1 MTIIC
6 GLWITLPKQSKIAC
20 LIPTQLSAARHSS
33 MDSFWDLCQERFRAN
48 LTQQQFSTWIK
59 PLVFDDA
66 GGDVRILAPNHFV
79 MDWVRE
85 KFADNIDIWAQEF
98 YTQPVAITYA
108 LGKKIT
114 AARPPQAKVVASQPS
129 SPAASAA
136 MPVQTGLRINPGF
149 NFDNFV
155 SGRANQ
161 LARAAALQIAD
172 NPGVAYNPLFV
183 YGGVGLGKTHLLQA
197 IGNTV
202 RQANPNA
209 RISYIHANDYVD
221 DVVKAYLNKQFDDL
235 KRRYMSL
242 DLLLIDDIQFLAKKD
257 RTQEEFFYV
266 FNSLIE
272 NKKQIVITCD
282 TFPKEITGLDDRL
295 KSRFAWGLTVAVEP
309 PELEMRVAILLAKAQ
324 AENTRLDENVAFF
337 IAKQV
342 RSNVRELEGALKRV
356 IAFSRFHEKPITLE
370 LVKEALRDLI
380 ASTSRIVSIENI
392 QKTVADFYKIKVADM
407 FSKKRTRN
415 LARPRQIAMALA
427 KELTNQSLPE
437 IGESFGGRDHTTVI
451 HACRKVAELR
461 ETEVDIGRDYLVLLQ
476 SLTG

>member
-1 MTIIC
+1 
-6 GLWITLPKQSKIAC
+6 
-20 LIPTQLSAARHSS
+20 
-33 MDSFWDLCQERFRAN
+33 MDSFWDLCQERFRAS
-48 LTQQQFSTWIK
+48 LTQQQFSTWIR

-85 KFADNIDIWAQEF
+85 KFADNIDGWAQEF
-98 YTQPVAITYA
+98 YARPIAITYA
-108 LGKKIT
+108 LGKKS
-114 AARPPQAKVVASQPS
+114 AAPRPPTSTRVAAAPSNGPASVVAPTQ
-129 SPAASAA
+129 
-136 MPVQTGLRINPGF
+136 VGLRINPAF

-161 LARAAALQIAD
+161 LARAAALQIAN

-202 RQANPNA
+202 RQANPDA

-242 DLLLIDDIQFLAKKD
+242 DLLLVDDIQFLAKKD

-324 AENTRLDENVAFF
+324 SENTKLEENVAFF

-392 QKTVADFYKIKVADM
+392 QKTVADFYKLKVSDM

-415 LARPRQIAMALA
+415 LARPRQIAMALS

>member
-1 MTIIC
+1 M
-6 GLWITLPKQSKIAC
+6 L
-20 LIPTQLSAARHSS
+20 LSAPLPSP

-59 PLVFDDA
+59 PLVFEDA
-66 GGDVRILAPNHFV
+66 GGEVRILAPNHFV

-85 KFADNIDIWAQEF
+85 KFAEHIDGWAQEF
-98 YTQPVAITYA
+98 YAQPVSITYA
-108 LGKKIT
+108 LGKKPST
-114 AARPPQAKVVASQPS
+114 PRTHVASPTVA
-129 SPAASAA
+129 SPAPLPTSVAA
-136 MPVQTGLRINPGF
+136 PAQMGMRINPGF
-149 NFDNFV
+149 SFDNFV

-161 LARAAALQIAD
+161 LARAAALQIAN

-282 TFPKEITGLDDRL
+282 TFPKEISGLDDRL

-324 AENTRLDENVAFF
+324 TENLKLDENVAFF

-380 ASTSRIVSIENI
+380 ASTSRMVSIENI

-415 LARPRQIAMALA
+415 LARPRQIAMALS

-461 ETEVDIGRDYLVLLQ
+461 ETEADIGRDYLVLLQ

>member
-1 MTIIC
+1 MLTTPAPH
-6 GLWITLPKQSKIAC
+6 IT
-20 LIPTQLSAARHSS
+20 
-33 MDSFWDLCQERFRAN
+33 MNSFWDLCQARFRAS

-59 PLVFDDA
+59 PLVFDESDTH
-66 GGDVRILAPNHFV
+66 VHIFAPNHFV

-85 KFADNIDIWAQEF
+85 KFADHIDGWAREHF
-98 YTQPVAITYA
+98 SQPVSISYA
-108 LGKKIT
+108 LGKKPALPKT
-114 AARPPQAKVVASQPS
+114 AAAPETDTQVTVVPQKEKERRV
-129 SPAASAA
+129 AASG
-136 MPVQTGLRINPGF
+136 MRINASF

-161 LARAAALQIAD
+161 LARAASLQIAE
-172 NPGVAYNPLFV
+172 NPGQAYNPLFI

-202 RQANPNA
+202 REANPAA
-209 RISYIHANDYVD
+209 RISYIHATDYVD
-221 DVVKAYLNKQFDDL
+221 DVVKAYLNKQFDDF

-242 DLLLIDDIQFLAKKD
+242 DLLLVDDIQFLAKKD
-257 RTQEEFFYV
+257 RSQEEFFYA

-282 TFPKEITGLDDRL
+282 TFPKEINGLDDRL

-309 PELEMRVAILLAKAQ
+309 PELEMRVAILLSKATT
-324 AENTRLDENVAFF
+324 ENANLDENVAFF

-342 RSNVRELEGALKRV
+342 RSNVRELEGSLKRV

-370 LVKEALRDLI
+370 LAKEALRDLI
-380 ASTSRIVSIENI
+380 ASTSRMVSVENI

-407 FSKKRTRN
+407 YSKTRTRN

-437 IGESFGGRDHTTVI
+437 IGESFGGRDHTTVL
-451 HACRKVAELR
+451 HACRKVVELR
-461 ETEVDIGRDYLVLLQ
+461 ETHVEIGRDYLVLLQ
-476 SLTG
+476 TLTG

>member
-1 MTIIC
+1 
-6 GLWITLPKQSKIAC
+6 
-20 LIPTQLSAARHSS
+20 

-59 PLVFDDA
+59 PLVFDDT

-85 KFADNIDIWAQEF
+85 KFADHIDIWAQEF
-98 YTQPVAITYA
+98 YAKPVSITYA
-108 LGKKIT
+108 LGKKNT
-114 AARPPQAKVVASQPS
+114 ATRPPQTPVFKDQRADAAERVVV
-129 SPAASAA
+129 PAQA
-136 MPVQTGLRINPGF
+136 GLRINPGF

-161 LARAAALQIAD
+161 LARAAALQIAE
-172 NPGVAYNPLFV
+172 NPGIAYNPLFV

-202 RQANPNA
+202 RQANPEA

-392 QKTVADFYKIKVADM
+392 QKTVADFYKIKVADK

>member
-1 MTIIC
+1 
-6 GLWITLPKQSKIAC
+6 
-20 LIPTQLSAARHSS
+20 
-33 MDSFWDLCQERFRAN
+33 MDSFWDLCQERFRSS

-66 GGDVRILAPNHFV
+66 SGEVRILAPNHFV

-85 KFADNIDIWAQEF
+85 KFAEHIDGWAQEF
-98 YTQPVAITYA
+98 YARPVSVIYA
-108 LGKKIT
+108 LGKKT
-114 AARPPQAKVVASQPS
+114 VAPQRPAAAPAVVAGAGPVAAVA
-129 SPAASAA
+129 PAQVG
-136 MPVQTGLRINPGF
+136 MRINPAF

-172 NPGVAYNPLFV
+172 NPGAAYNPLFV

-202 RQANPNA
+202 LQSNPGA

-242 DLLLIDDIQFLAKKD
+242 DLLLVDDIQFLAKKD

-282 TFPKEITGLDDRL
+282 TFPKEIAGLDDRL

-324 AENTRLDENVAFF
+324 AENVKLDETVAFF

-356 IAFSRFHEKPITLE
+356 IAFSRFHEKNITLE

-392 QKTVADFYKIKVADM
+392 QKTVADYYKIKVADM

-415 LARPRQIAMALA
+415 LARPRQVAMALA

-461 ETEVDIGRDYLVLLQ
+461 ETEADIGRDYLVLLQ

>member
-1 MTIIC
+1 M
-6 GLWITLPKQSKIAC
+6 
-20 LIPTQLSAARHSS
+20 QLSAPHPPT

-59 PLVFDDA
+59 PLVFDDT
-66 GGDVRILAPNHFV
+66 GGEVRILAPNHFV
-79 MDWVRE
+79 MDWVRD
-85 KFADNIDIWAQEF
+85 KFAEHIDIWAQEF
-98 YTQPVAITYA
+98 YASPVTITYA
-108 LGKKIT
+108 LGKKT
-114 AARPPQAKVVASQPS
+114 VAPRHPS
-129 SPAASAA
+129 APAAAHPTVAPVSAA
-136 MPVQTGLRINPGF
+136 APAQMGMRINPGF
-149 NFDNFV
+149 TFDNFV

-161 LARAAALQIAD
+161 LARAAALQISN

-202 RQANPNA
+202 RLANPAA

-282 TFPKEITGLDDRL
+282 TFPKEISGLDDRL

-324 AENTRLDENVAFF
+324 AENTKLDENVAFF

-415 LARPRQIAMALA
+415 LARPRQIAMALS

>member
-1 MTIIC
+1 M
-6 GLWITLPKQSKIAC
+6 L
-20 LIPTQLSAARHSS
+20 LSAPLPST

-59 PLVFDDA
+59 PLVFEDA
-66 GGDVRILAPNHFV
+66 DGEVRILAPNHFV

-85 KFADNIDIWAQEF
+85 KFAEHIDGWAQEF
-98 YTQPVAITYA
+98 YAHPVSITYA
-108 LGKKIT
+108 LGKKPSAPRT
-114 AARPPQAKVVASQPS
+114 HTTPSTVAAPVPLPASVAV
-129 SPAASAA
+129 PAQ
-136 MPVQTGLRINPGF
+136 MGMRINPGF
-149 NFDNFV
+149 TFDNFV

-202 RQANPNA
+202 RQANPDA

-242 DLLLIDDIQFLAKKD
+242 DLLLIDDIQFLAKKN

-282 TFPKEITGLDDRL
+282 TFPKEISGLDDRL

-324 AENTRLDENVAFF
+324 AENVKLDENVAFF

-427 KELTNQSLPE
+427 KVLTNQSLPE

-461 ETEVDIGRDYLVLLQ
+461 ETEADIGRDYLVLLQ

>member
-1 MTIIC
+1 
-6 GLWITLPKQSKIAC
+6 
-20 LIPTQLSAARHSS
+20 

-85 KFADNIDIWAQEF
+85 KFAEHIEGWAQEF
-98 YTQPVAITYA
+98 YAHPVTIIYA
-108 LGKKIT
+108 LGKKNST
-114 AARPPQAKVVASQPS
+114 PRAPMVP
-129 SPAASAA
+129 ASAQYA
-136 MPVQTGLRINPGF
+136 APAPIATIAPAQVGLRINPGF

-161 LARAAALQIAD
+161 LARAAALQIAN

-202 RQANPNA
+202 RQANPDA

-324 AENTRLDENVAFF
+324 AENLKLDENVAFF

-461 ETEVDIGRDYLVLLQ
+461 ETQADIGRDYLVLLQ

>member
-1 MTIIC
+1 M
-6 GLWITLPKQSKIAC
+6 
-20 LIPTQLSAARHSS
+20 QLTAPHPST
-33 MDSFWDLCQERFRAN
+33 MDSFWDLCQERFRAT

-59 PLVFDDA
+59 PLVFDDT

-85 KFADNIDIWAQEF
+85 KFAEHINGWAQEF
-98 YTQPVAITYA
+98 YAHPVDITYA
-108 LGKKIT
+108 LGKKT
-114 AARPPQAKVVASQPS
+114 GAPRPRPASGAPMNAAPA
-129 SPAASAA
+129 PAAIAPA
-136 MPVQTGLRINPGF
+136 QVGLRINPGF

-172 NPGVAYNPLFV
+172 NPGVAYNPLFI

-202 RQANPNA
+202 RNANPDA

-272 NKKQIVITCD
+272 NNENKIVITCD
-282 TFPKEITGLDDRL
+282 TFPKEISGLDDRL
-295 KSRFAWGLTVAVEP
+295 KSRFSWGLTVAVEP

-324 AENTRLDENVAFF
+324 AESIKLDENVAFF

-461 ETEVDIGRDYLVLLQ
+461 ETEADIGRDYLVLLQ

>member
-1 MTIIC
+1 M
-6 GLWITLPKQSKIAC
+6 PFIARQ
-20 LIPTQLSAARHSS
+20 PAP
-33 MDSFWDLCQERFRAN
+33 MDSFWDLCQERFRAS
-48 LTQQQFSTWIK
+48 LTQQQFSTWIR

-85 KFADNIDIWAQEF
+85 KFADNIDGWAQEF
-98 YTQPVAITYA
+98 YARPIAITYA
-108 LGKKIT
+108 LGKKS
-114 AARPPQAKVVASQPS
+114 AAPRPPASTRMAAS
-129 SPAASAA
+129 SPSNEPARIVAPA
-136 MPVQTGLRINPGF
+136 QIGLRINPGF

-161 LARAAALQIAD
+161 LARAAALQIAN

-202 RQANPNA
+202 RQANPDA

-309 PELEMRVAILLAKAQ
+309 PELEMRVAILVAKAQ
-324 AENTRLDENVAFF
+324 SENTKLEENVAFF

-392 QKTVADFYKIKVADM
+392 QKTVADFYKLKVSDM

-415 LARPRQIAMALA
+415 LARPRQIAMALS

>member
-1 MTIIC
+1 MLITPASDII
-6 GLWITLPKQSKIAC
+6 
-20 LIPTQLSAARHSS
+20 
-33 MDSFWDLCQERFRAN
+33 MNSFWDICQARFRAS

-59 PLVFDDA
+59 PLVFDESDSH
-66 GGDVRILAPNHFV
+66 VHILAPNHFV

-85 KFADNIDIWAQEF
+85 KFAEHIAGWAQEHF
-98 YTQPVAITYA
+98 AKPVSISYA
-108 LGKKIT
+108 LGKKPLAPKIT
-114 AARPPQAKVVASQPS
+114 SAPETPAQKTTLPQQERRA
-129 SPAASAA
+129 AASG
-136 MPVQTGLRINPGF
+136 MRINASF

-161 LARAAALQIAD
+161 LARAASLQIAE
-172 NPGVAYNPLFV
+172 NPGQAYNPLFI

-202 RQANPNA
+202 REANPGA
-209 RISYIHANDYVD
+209 RISYIHATDYVD
-221 DVVKAYLNKQFDDL
+221 DVVKAYLNKQFDDF

-242 DLLLIDDIQFLAKKD
+242 DLLL
-257 RTQEEFFYV
+257 V
-266 FNSLIE
+266 E

-282 TFPKEITGLDDRL
+282 TFPKEINGLDDRL

-309 PELEMRVAILLAKAQ
+309 PELEMRVAILLSKAKL
-324 AENTRLDENVAFF
+324 ENAKLDENVAFF

-356 IAFSRFHEKPITLE
+356 IAFSRFHEKPITME
-370 LVKEALRDLI
+370 LAKEALRDLI
-380 ASTSRIVSIENI
+380 ASTSRIVSVENI

-407 FSKKRTRN
+407 YSKTRTRN

-437 IGESFGGRDHTTVI
+437 IGESFGGRDHTTVL
-451 HACRKVAELR
+451 HACRKVVELR
-461 ETEVDIGRDYLVLLQ
+461 ETHVDIGRDYLVLLQ
-476 SLTG
+476 TLTG

>member
-1 MTIIC
+1 M
-6 GLWITLPKQSKIAC
+6 
-20 LIPTQLSAARHSS
+20 QLAAPLSS
-33 MDSFWDLCQERFRAN
+33 TMDSFWDLCQERFRAN

-59 PLVFDDA
+59 PLVFDDT
-66 GGDVRILAPNHFV
+66 GGEVRILAPNHFV

-85 KFADNIDIWAQEF
+85 KFAEHIDGWAQEF
-98 YTQPVAITYA
+98 YARPITIAYA
-108 LGKKIT
+108 LGKKP
-114 AARPPQAKVVASQPS
+114 AAPRPPDSPPS
-129 SPAASAA
+129 AVTPAAAPVSAA
-136 MPVQTGLRINPGF
+136 APAQTGMRINPGF
-149 NFDNFV
+149 TFDNFV

-161 LARAAALQIAD
+161 LARAAALQIAN

-202 RQANPNA
+202 RQANPDA

-324 AENTRLDENVAFF
+324 AENTKLDENVAFF

-461 ETEVDIGRDYLVLLQ
+461 ETEAGIGRDYLVLLQ

>member
-1 MTIIC
+1 
-6 GLWITLPKQSKIAC
+6 
-20 LIPTQLSAARHSS
+20 
-33 MDSFWDLCQERFRAN
+33 MDSFWDLCQERFRAS
-48 LTQQQFSTWIK
+48 LTQQQFSTWIR

-85 KFADNIDIWAQEF
+85 KFADNIDGWAQEF
-98 YTQPVAITYA
+98 YARPIAITYA
-108 LGKKIT
+108 LGKKSS
-114 AARPPQAKVVASQPS
+114 APRPPASNRMAATPS
-129 SPAASAA
+129 NEPARIVPPA
-136 MPVQTGLRINPGF
+136 QIGLRINPGF

-161 LARAAALQIAD
+161 LARAAALQIAN

-202 RQANPNA
+202 RQANPDA

-324 AENTRLDENVAFF
+324 VENIKLEENVAFF

-356 IAFSRFHEKPITLE
+356 IAFSRFHEKAITLE

-392 QKTVADFYKIKVADM
+392 QKTVADFYKLKVSDM

-415 LARPRQIAMALA
+415 LARPRQIAMALS

>member
-1 MTIIC
+1 M
-6 GLWITLPKQSKIAC
+6 P
-20 LIPTQLSAARHSS
+20 LIARHPSP
-33 MDSFWDLCQERFRAN
+33 MDSFWDLCQERFRAS
-48 LTQQQFSTWIK
+48 LTQQQFSTWIR

-85 KFADNIDIWAQEF
+85 KFADNIDGWAQEF
-98 YTQPVAITYA
+98 YARPIAITYA
-108 LGKKIT
+108 LGKKSS
-114 AARPPQAKVVASQPS
+114 APRPPASNRMAATPS
-129 SPAASAA
+129 NEPARIVPPA
-136 MPVQTGLRINPGF
+136 QIGLRINPGF

-161 LARAAALQIAD
+161 LARAAALQIAN

-202 RQANPNA
+202 RQANPDA

-324 AENTRLDENVAFF
+324 VENIKLEENVAFF

-356 IAFSRFHEKPITLE
+356 IAFSRFHEKAITLE

-392 QKTVADFYKIKVADM
+392 QKTVADFYKLKVSDM

-415 LARPRQIAMALA
+415 LARPRQIAMALS

>member
-1 MTIIC
+1 M
-6 GLWITLPKQSKIAC
+6 
-20 LIPTQLSAARHSS
+20 QLTAPHPST

-85 KFADNIDIWAQEF
+85 KFAEHIEGWAQEF
-98 YTQPVAITYA
+98 YAHPVTIIYA
-108 LGKKIT
+108 LGKKNST
-114 AARPPQAKVVASQPS
+114 PRAPMVP
-129 SPAASAA
+129 ASAQYA
-136 MPVQTGLRINPGF
+136 APAPIATIAPAQVGLRINPGF

-161 LARAAALQIAD
+161 LARAAALQIAN

-202 RQANPNA
+202 RQANPDA

-324 AENTRLDENVAFF
+324 AENLKLDENVAFF

-461 ETEVDIGRDYLVLLQ
+461 ETQADIGRDYLVLLQ

>member
-1 MTIIC
+1 M
-6 GLWITLPKQSKIAC
+6 LITPAPDI
-20 LIPTQLSAARHSS
+20 T
-33 MDSFWDLCQERFRAN
+33 MNSFWDLCQARFRAS

-59 PLVFDDA
+59 PLVFDESDSH
-66 GGDVRILAPNHFV
+66 VHILAPNHFV

-85 KFADNIDIWAQEF
+85 KFAEHIAGWAQEHF
-98 YTQPVAITYA
+98 AQPVSISYA
-108 LGKKIT
+108 LGKKPVAPKIT
-114 AARPPQAKVVASQPS
+114 SAPEEPPQKTGMPQQERRA
-129 SPAASAA
+129 AASG
-136 MPVQTGLRINPGF
+136 MRINASF

-161 LARAAALQIAD
+161 LARAASLQIAE
-172 NPGVAYNPLFV
+172 NPGQAYNPLFI

-202 RQANPNA
+202 REANPGA
-209 RISYIHANDYVD
+209 RISYIHATDYVD
-221 DVVKAYLNKQFDDL
+221 DVVKAYLNKQFDDF

-242 DLLLIDDIQFLAKKD
+242 DLLLVDDIQFLAKKD
-257 RTQEEFFYV
+257 RSQEEFFYA

-282 TFPKEITGLDDRL
+282 TFPKEINGLDDRL

-309 PELEMRVAILLAKAQ
+309 PELEMRVAILLSKAKL
-324 AENTRLDENVAFF
+324 ENANLDENVAFF

-342 RSNVRELEGALKRV
+342 RSNVRDLEGSLKRV

-370 LVKEALRDLI
+370 LAKEALRDLI
-380 ASTSRIVSIENI
+380 AATSRIVSVENI

-407 FSKKRTRN
+407 YSKTRTRN

-437 IGESFGGRDHTTVI
+437 IGESFGGRDHTTVL
-451 HACRKVAELR
+451 HACRKVVELR
-461 ETEVDIGRDYLVLLQ
+461 ETHVDIGRDYLVLLQ
-476 SLTG
+476 TLTG

>member
-1 MTIIC
+1 MQ
-6 GLWITLPKQSKIAC
+6 LPTALPS
-20 LIPTQLSAARHSS
+20 T

-59 PLVFDDA
+59 PLVFDDT
-66 GGDVRILAPNHFV
+66 GGEVRILAPNHFV

-85 KFADNIDIWAQEF
+85 KFAEHIDGWAQEF
-98 YTQPVAITYA
+98 YARPITITYA
-108 LGKKIT
+108 LGKKPAAPRPPNSPASAVSAT
-114 AARPPQAKVVASQPS
+114 AAPV
-129 SPAASAA
+129 SAA
-136 MPVQTGLRINPGF
+136 APTQTGMRINPGF
-149 NFDNFV
+149 TFDNFV

-161 LARAAALQIAD
+161 LARAAALQIAN

-202 RQANPNA
+202 RQANPDA

-324 AENTRLDENVAFF
+324 AENTKLDENVAFF

-461 ETEVDIGRDYLVLLQ
+461 ETEADIGRDYLVLLQ

>member
-1 MTIIC
+1 
-6 GLWITLPKQSKIAC
+6 
-20 LIPTQLSAARHSS
+20 

-66 GGDVRILAPNHFV
+66 QGDVRILAPNHFV

-85 KFADNIDIWAQEF
+85 KFAEHIDVWAQEF
-98 YTQPVAITYA
+98 YARPIAISYA
-108 LGKKIT
+108 LGKKP
-114 AARPPQAKVVASQPS
+114 AQQRAPGGLAPASAPVAT
-129 SPAASAA
+129 PAAA
-136 MPVQTGLRINPGF
+136 PTQLGLRINPSF

-161 LARAAALQIAD
+161 LARAAALQIAN
-172 NPGVAYNPLFV
+172 NPGMAYNPLFI

-202 RQANPNA
+202 RSANPDA

-282 TFPKEITGLDDRL
+282 TFPKEISGLDDRL

-324 AENTRLDENVAFF
+324 AEAVKLDENVAFY

-356 IAFSRFHEKPITLE
+356 IAFSRFHEKPITME

-461 ETEVDIGRDYLVLLQ
+461 ETEADIGRDYLVLLQ

>member
-1 MTIIC
+1 
-6 GLWITLPKQSKIAC
+6 
-20 LIPTQLSAARHSS
+20 

-59 PLVFDDA
+59 PLVFEDA
-66 GGDVRILAPNHFV
+66 GGEVRILAPNHFV

-85 KFADNIDIWAQEF
+85 KFAEHIDGWAQEF
-98 YTQPVAITYA
+98 YARPVSITYA
-108 LGKKIT
+108 LGKKPSAPRTHT
-114 AARPPQAKVVASQPS
+114 APSAVAT
-129 SPAASAA
+129 PAPLPASVPAPA
-136 MPVQTGLRINPGF
+136 QMGMRINPGF
-149 NFDNFV
+149 TFDNFV

-282 TFPKEITGLDDRL
+282 TFPKEISGLDDRL

-324 AENTRLDENVAFF
+324 AESVKLDENVAFF

-461 ETEVDIGRDYLVLLQ
+461 ETEADIGRDYLVLLQ

>member
-1 MTIIC
+1 M
-6 GLWITLPKQSKIAC
+6 L
-20 LIPTQLSAARHSS
+20 LSAPLPST

-59 PLVFDDA
+59 PLVFEDA
-66 GGDVRILAPNHFV
+66 GGEVRILAPNHFV

-85 KFADNIDIWAQEF
+85 KFAEHIDGWAQEF
-98 YTQPVAITYA
+98 YARPVSITYA
-108 LGKKIT
+108 LGKKPSAPRTHT
-114 AARPPQAKVVASQPS
+114 APSAVAAPVPL
-129 SPAASAA
+129 PASVTVPAQ
-136 MPVQTGLRINPGF
+136 MGMRINPGF
-149 NFDNFV
+149 TFDNFV

-202 RQANPNA
+202 RQANPDA

-282 TFPKEITGLDDRL
+282 TFPKEISGLDDRL

-324 AENTRLDENVAFF
+324 AENVKLDENVAFF

-461 ETEVDIGRDYLVLLQ
+461 ETEADIGRDYLVLLQ

>member
-1 MTIIC
+1 M
-6 GLWITLPKQSKIAC
+6 LR
-20 LIPTQLSAARHSS
+20 SAPCHPN

-59 PLVFDDA
+59 PLVFDD
-66 GGDVRILAPNHFV
+66 GGDEVRILAPNHFV

-85 KFADNIDIWAQEF
+85 KFAEHIDSWAQEF
-98 YTQPVAITYA
+98 YARPVAISYA
-108 LGKKIT
+108 LGKK
-114 AARPPQAKVVASQPS
+114 
-129 SPAASAA
+129 PAAADAA
-136 MPVQTGLRINPGF
+136 PTAPAANPAEPAVPAAAPSQVGMRINPGF
-149 NFDNFV
+149 TFDNFV

-197 IGNTV
+197 IGNRV
-202 RQANPNA
+202 RQTNPAA

-282 TFPKEITGLDDRL
+282 TFPKEISGLDDRL

-309 PELEMRVAILLAKAQ
+309 PELEMRVAILLAKAR
-324 AENTRLDENVAFF
+324 AESLKLDESVAFF

-356 IAFSRFHEKPITLE
+356 IAFSRFHEKPITME

-380 ASTSRIVSIENI
+380 ASTSRMVSVENI
-392 QKTVADFYKIKVADM
+392 QKTDADFYKIKVADM

-461 ETEVDIGRDYLVLLQ
+461 ETEADIGRDYLVLLQ
-476 SLTG
+476 TLTG

>member
-1 MTIIC
+1 M
-6 GLWITLPKQSKIAC
+6 P
-20 LIPTQLSAARHSS
+20 LSAPRLST

-59 PLVFDDA
+59 PLVFDDSN
-66 GGDVRILAPNHFV
+66 GEVRILAPNHFV

-85 KFADNIDIWAQEF
+85 KFSEHINEWAQEF
-98 YTQPVAITYA
+98 YPEPVSIIYA
-108 LGKKIT
+108 LGKK
-114 AARPPQAKVVASQPS
+114 
-129 SPAASAA
+129 PAASRPPSSSTQVEPRLTQPERPVA
-136 MPVQTGLRINPGF
+136 PVQSGMRINPAF

-161 LARAAALQIAD
+161 LARAAALQISN

-202 RQANPNA
+202 REANPDA

-282 TFPKEITGLDDRL
+282 TFPKEINGLDDRL

-324 AENTRLDENVAFF
+324 SENTKLDETVAFF

-415 LARPRQIAMALA
+415 LARPRQIAMALS

-461 ETEVDIGRDYLVLLQ
+461 ETEVDIGRDYLTLLQ
-476 SLTG
+476 ILTG

>member
-1 MTIIC
+1 MN
-6 GLWITLPKQSKIAC
+6 A
-20 LIPTQLSAARHSS
+20 
-33 MDSFWDLCQERFRAN
+33 FWDLCQERFRAS

-59 PLVFDDA
+59 PLLFENGEDEA
-66 GGDVRILAPNHFV
+66 RILAPNHFV

-85 KFADNIDIWAQEF
+85 KFAEHIDAWAQEF
-98 YTQPVAITYA
+98 YGRPVVVQYALTRKSHTPRIPASTAPPPVAA
-108 LGKKIT
+108 Q
-114 AARPPQAKVVASQPS
+114 AAPI
-129 SPAASAA
+129 AAAVSNG
-136 MPVQTGLRINPGF
+136 MRLNPGF
-149 NFDNFV
+149 TFDNFV

-172 NPGVAYNPLFV
+172 NPGVAYNPLFI

-202 RQANPNA
+202 RLNNPDA
-209 RISYIHANDYVD
+209 RINYIHANDYVD

-266 FNSLIE
+266 FNSLID

-324 AENTRLDENVAFF
+324 AENVKLDETVAFF

-342 RSNVRELEGALKRV
+342 RSNVRELEGSLKRV
-356 IAFSRFHEKPITLE
+356 VAYSRFHEKPITLD

-392 QKTVADFYKIKVADM
+392 QKTVADYYKIKVADM

-415 LARPRQIAMALA
+415 LARPRQMAMALA

-461 ETEVDIGRDYLVLLQ
+461 ETEADFGRDYLVLLQ
-476 SLTG
+476 TLTG

>member
-1 MTIIC
+1 MPLHAIQ
-6 GLWITLPKQSKIAC
+6 P
-20 LIPTQLSAARHSS
+20 LI

-59 PLVFDDA
+59 PLVFEDA
-66 GGDVRILAPNHFV
+66 DGDMRILAPNHFV

-85 KFADNIDIWAQEF
+85 KFAEHIDGWAQEF
-98 YTQPVAITYA
+98 YARPISITYA
-108 LGKKIT
+108 LGKKTSAPRAHAAPSVT
-114 AARPPQAKVVASQPS
+114 ASIP
-129 SPAASAA
+129 SPANVAVPAQ
-136 MPVQTGLRINPGF
+136 MGMRINPGF
-149 NFDNFV
+149 TFDNFV

-172 NPGVAYNPLFV
+172 NPGMAYNPLFV

-202 RQANPNA
+202 RLANPDA

-242 DLLLIDDIQFLAKKD
+242 DLLLIDDIQFLAKKG

-282 TFPKEITGLDDRL
+282 TFPKEISGLDDRL
-295 KSRFAWGLTVAVEP
+295 KSRFAWGLAVAVEP

-324 AENTRLDENVAFF
+324 AESVKLDENAAFF

-461 ETEVDIGRDYLVLLQ
+461 ETEADIGRDYLVLLQ
-476 SLTG
+476 TLTG

>member
-1 MTIIC
+1 MQ
-6 GLWITLPKQSKIAC
+6 LLAPQH
-20 LIPTQLSAARHSS
+20 PT

-59 PLVFDDA
+59 PLLFEDVGD
-66 GGDVRILAPNHFV
+66 DVRILAPNHFV

-85 KFADNIDIWAQEF
+85 KFAEHIDGWAQEF
-98 YTQPVAITYA
+98 YARPVSITYA
-108 LGKKIT
+108 LGKKPSVPRTHAT
-114 AARPPQAKVVASQPS
+114 A
-129 SPAASAA
+129 PAPHAA
-136 MPVQTGLRINPGF
+136 PAPAHVPAPAQLGLRINPGF

-161 LARAAALQIAD
+161 LARAAALQIAN
-172 NPGVAYNPLFV
+172 NPGTAYNPLFI

-202 RQANPNA
+202 RLANPEA

-282 TFPKEITGLDDRL
+282 TFPKEISGLDDRL

-324 AENTRLDENVAFF
+324 AENIKLDENVAFF

-342 RSNVRELEGALKRV
+342 RSNVRELEGSLKRV

-461 ETEVDIGRDYLVLLQ
+461 ETDAGIGHDYLVLLQ

>member
-1 MTIIC
+1 
-6 GLWITLPKQSKIAC
+6 
-20 LIPTQLSAARHSS
+20 

-59 PLVFDDA
+59 PLVFDDTD
-66 GGDVRILAPNHFV
+66 GDVRILAPNHFV

-85 KFADNIDIWAQEF
+85 KFAEHIDVWAREF
-98 YTQPVAITYA
+98 YSRPITIAYA
-108 LGKKIT
+108 LGKKT
-114 AARPPQAKVVASQPS
+114 SAPRARAGGQAAVQA
-129 SPAASAA
+129 SPAPAA
-136 MPVQTGLRINPGF
+136 VAAPAQVGLRINPGF

-172 NPGVAYNPLFV
+172 NPGMAYNPLFI

-202 RQANPNA
+202 RHANPEA

-282 TFPKEITGLDDRL
+282 TFPKEISGLDDRL

-324 AENTRLDENVAFF
+324 AENVKLDESVAFF

-356 IAFSRFHEKPITLE
+356 IAFSRFHEKPITME

-461 ETEVDIGRDYLVLLQ
+461 ETETDIGRDYLVLLQ

>member
-1 MTIIC
+1 
-6 GLWITLPKQSKIAC
+6 
-20 LIPTQLSAARHSS
+20 

-59 PLVFDDA
+59 PLVFDDSD
-66 GGDVRILAPNHFV
+66 GEVRILAPNHFV
-79 MDWVRE
+79 LDWVRE
-85 KFADNIDIWAQEF
+85 KFAENIDVWAQEF
-98 YTQPVAITYA
+98 YPEPVSIVYA
-108 LGKKIT
+108 LGKKP
-114 AARPPQAKVVASQPS
+114 AAMRPPTSPNQVESRTTPPTRPVA
-129 SPAASAA
+129 
-136 MPVQTGLRINPGF
+136 PVQSGMRINPGF

-161 LARAAALQIAD
+161 LARAAALQIAN

-202 RQANPNA
+202 RQANPDA

-282 TFPKEITGLDDRL
+282 TFPKEINGLDDRL

-324 AENTRLDENVAFF
+324 AENTKLDETVAFF

-415 LARPRQIAMALA
+415 LARPRQIAMALS

-461 ETEVDIGRDYLVLLQ
+461 ETEVDIGRDYLTLLQ
-476 SLTG
+476 ILTG

>member
-1 MTIIC
+1 M
-6 GLWITLPKQSKIAC
+6 PFIARQ
-20 LIPTQLSAARHSS
+20 PAP
-33 MDSFWDLCQERFRAN
+33 MDSFWDLCQERFRAS
-48 LTQQQFSTWIK
+48 LTQQQFSTWIR

-85 KFADNIDIWAQEF
+85 KFADNIDGWAQEF
-98 YTQPVAITYA
+98 YARPIAITYA
-108 LGKKIT
+108 LGKKI
-114 AARPPQAKVVASQPS
+114 AAPRPPASTRMAAS
-129 SPAASAA
+129 SPSNEPARIVA
-136 MPVQTGLRINPGF
+136 PVQIGLRINPGF

-161 LARAAALQIAD
+161 LARAAALQIAN

-202 RQANPNA
+202 RQANPDA

-309 PELEMRVAILLAKAQ
+309 PELEMRVAILVAKAQ
-324 AENTRLDENVAFF
+324 SENTKLEENVAFF

-392 QKTVADFYKIKVADM
+392 QKTVADFYKLKVSDM

-415 LARPRQIAMALA
+415 LARPRQIAMALS

>member
-1 MTIIC
+1 
-6 GLWITLPKQSKIAC
+6 
-20 LIPTQLSAARHSS
+20 
-33 MDSFWDLCQERFRAN
+33 MDSFWDLCQARFRAS

-59 PLVFDDA
+59 PLEFDDQ
-66 GGDVRILAPNHFV
+66 GDEVRILAPNHFV

-85 KFADNIDIWAQEF
+85 KFAEPIEVWAQEF
-98 YTQPVAITYA
+98 YGRPVAIAYA
-108 LGKKIT
+108 LGKKPG
-114 AARPPQAKVVASQPS
+114 APRRPA
-129 SPAASAA
+129 AASAPGQA
-136 MPVQTGLRINPGF
+136 AAPAAAPAAVMPGLRINPAF

-161 LARAAALQIAD
+161 LARAAALQIAN
-172 NPGVAYNPLFV
+172 NPGNAYNPLFI

-197 IGNTV
+197 IGNAV
-202 RQANPNA
+202 RLANPET

-282 TFPKEITGLDDRL
+282 TFPKEISGLDDRL

-324 AENTRLDENVAFF
+324 SEGAKLDENVAFF

-451 HACRKVAELR
+451 HACRKVSELR
-461 ETEVDIGRDYLVLLQ
+461 ETDADIGRDYLVLLQ
-476 SLTG
+476 TLTG

>member
-1 MTIIC
+1 MPLHAIQ
-6 GLWITLPKQSKIAC
+6 P
-20 LIPTQLSAARHSS
+20 LI

-59 PLVFDDA
+59 PLVFEDA
-66 GGDVRILAPNHFV
+66 DGDMRILAPNHFV

-85 KFADNIDIWAQEF
+85 KFAEHIDGWAQEF
-98 YTQPVAITYA
+98 YARPISITYA
-108 LGKKIT
+108 LGKKTSAPRAHAAPSVT
-114 AARPPQAKVVASQPS
+114 ASIP
-129 SPAASAA
+129 SPANVAVPAQ
-136 MPVQTGLRINPGF
+136 MGMRINPGF
-149 NFDNFV
+149 TFDNFV

-172 NPGVAYNPLFV
+172 NPGMAYNPLFV
-183 YGGVGLGKTHLLQA
+183 NGGVGLGKTHLLQA

-202 RQANPNA
+202 RLANPDA

-242 DLLLIDDIQFLAKKD
+242 DLLLIEDIQFLAKKD

-282 TFPKEITGLDDRL
+282 TFPKEISGLDDRL
-295 KSRFAWGLTVAVEP
+295 RSRFAWGLTVAVEP

-324 AENTRLDENVAFF
+324 AESVKLDENAAFF

-407 FSKKRTRN
+407 FSKKRPRN

-461 ETEVDIGRDYLVLLQ
+461 ETEADIGRDYLVLLQ
-476 SLTG
+476 TLTG

>member
-1 MTIIC
+1 M
-6 GLWITLPKQSKIAC
+6 S
-20 LIPTQLSAARHSS
+20 LSTPLHSV
-33 MDSFWDLCQERFRAN
+33 MDSFWALCQERFRAS

-59 PLVFDDA
+59 PLVFEEVE
-66 GGDVRILAPNHFV
+66 GEVRILAPNHFV
-79 MDWVRE
+79 MDWVRD
-85 KFADNIDIWAQEF
+85 KFAEHIDAWAQEF
-98 YTQPVAITYA
+98 FAQPLAVHYA
-108 LGKKIT
+108 LTRKST
-114 AARPPQAKVVASQPS
+114 VPRAPS
-129 SPAASAA
+129 PSAA
-136 MPVQTGLRINPGF
+136 QVSAPPATPASLGAGMRLNPGF
-149 NFDNFV
+149 SFDNFV

-202 RQANPNA
+202 RQNNPDA
-209 RISYIHANDYVD
+209 RINYIHANDYVD

-242 DLLLIDDIQFLAKKD
+242 DLLLIDDIQFLGKKD

-282 TFPKEITGLDDRL
+282 TFPKEISGLDDRL

-309 PELEMRVAILLAKAQ
+309 PELEMRVAILLAKARTD
-324 AENTRLDENVAFF
+324 NVKLDESVAFF

-342 RSNVRELEGALKRV
+342 RSNVRELEGSLKRV
-356 IAFSRFHEKPITLE
+356 VAFSRFHEKPVTLD

-392 QKTVADFYKIKVADM
+392 QKTVADYYKIKVADM

-461 ETEVDIGRDYLVLLQ
+461 ETEADIGRDYLLLLQ
-476 SLTG
+476 TLTS

>member
-1 MTIIC
+1 M
-6 GLWITLPKQSKIAC
+6 L
-20 LIPTQLSAARHSS
+20 LSAPPYSS

-59 PLVFDDA
+59 PLVFEDA
-66 GGDVRILAPNHFV
+66 SGDVRILAPNHFV

-85 KFADNIDIWAQEF
+85 KFAENIDGWAQEF
-98 YTQPVAITYA
+98 YARPVSITYA
-108 LGKKIT
+108 LGKKGT
-114 AARPPQAKVVASQPS
+114 APRPNPVSSAVSLPASLPSIPSIPAPQ
-129 SPAASAA
+129 
-136 MPVQTGLRINPGF
+136 MGLRINPGF

-202 RQANPNA
+202 RLANPDA

-282 TFPKEITGLDDRL
+282 TFPKEISGLDDRL

-324 AENTRLDENVAFF
+324 AENTKLEENVAFF

-380 ASTSRIVSIENI
+380 ASTSRMVSIENI
-392 QKTVADFYKIKVADM
+392 QKTVADFYKIKVSDM

-415 LARPRQIAMALA
+415 LARPRQIAMALS

>member
-1 MTIIC
+1 M
-6 GLWITLPKQSKIAC
+6 P
-20 LIPTQLSAARHSS
+20 LSAPPPIT
-33 MDSFWDLCQERFRAN
+33 MNSFWDLCQERFRAN

-66 GGDVRILAPNHFV
+66 GDDVRILAPNHFV

-85 KFADNIDIWAQEF
+85 KFADHIDGWAQEF
-98 YTQPVAITYA
+98 YTRPVTITYA
-108 LGKKIT
+108 LGKKNGAPRSHDAEPAPRQ
-114 AARPPQAKVVASQPS
+114 AA
-129 SPAASAA
+129 PA
-136 MPVQTGLRINPGF
+136 PVRAPAPAQLGLRINPGF

-161 LARAAALQIAD
+161 LARAAALQISD
-172 NPGVAYNPLFV
+172 NPGHAYNPLFI

-202 RQANPNA
+202 RQANPDA

-282 TFPKEITGLDDRL
+282 TFPKEISGLDDRL

-324 AENTRLDENVAFF
+324 AESVKLDEAVAFF

-356 IAFSRFHEKPITLE
+356 IAFSRFHEKPISLE

-392 QKTVADFYKIKVADM
+392 QKTVADYYKIKVADM

-437 IGESFGGRDHTTVI
+437 IGEAFGGRDHTTVI

-461 ETEVDIGRDYLVLLQ
+461 ETEADIGRDYLVLLQ

>member
-1 MTIIC
+1 M
-6 GLWITLPKQSKIAC
+6 L
-20 LIPTQLSAARHSS
+20 LSAPPPST

-59 PLVFDDA
+59 PLVFEDA
-66 GGDVRILAPNHFV
+66 GGEVRILAPNHFV

-85 KFADNIDIWAQEF
+85 KFAEHIDGWAQEF
-98 YTQPVAITYA
+98 YARPVSITYA
-108 LGKKIT
+108 LGKKPSAPRTHT
-114 AARPPQAKVVASQPS
+114 APSAVAA
-129 SPAASAA
+129 PAPLPASVAA
-136 MPVQTGLRINPGF
+136 PAQMGMRINPGF
-149 NFDNFV
+149 TFDNFV

-202 RQANPNA
+202 RQANPDA

-282 TFPKEITGLDDRL
+282 TFPKEISGLDDRL

-324 AENTRLDENVAFF
+324 AENVKLDENVAFF

-356 IAFSRFHEKPITLE
+356 IAFSRFHEKTITLE

-461 ETEVDIGRDYLVLLQ
+461 ETEADIGRDYLVLLQ

>member
-1 MTIIC
+1 
-6 GLWITLPKQSKIAC
+6 
-20 LIPTQLSAARHSS
+20 

-48 LTQQQFSTWIK
+48 LTQQQFSTWIR

-66 GGDVRILAPNHFV
+66 DGSVRILAPNHFV

-85 KFADNIDIWAQEF
+85 KFAEHIELWAQEF
-98 YTQPVAITYA
+98 YAQPTAITYA
-108 LGKKIT
+108 LGKKST
-114 AARPPQAKVVASQPS
+114 APRPPATNATSTPS
-129 SPAASAA
+129 LPPPVHAPAPA
-136 MPVQTGLRINPGF
+136 QIGLRINPGF

-183 YGGVGLGKTHLLQA
+183 YGGVGMGKTHLLQA

-202 RQANPNA
+202 RQANPEA

-282 TFPKEITGLDDRL
+282 TFPKEISGLDDRL

-324 AENTRLDENVAFF
+324 AENIKLDENVAFF

-415 LARPRQIAMALA
+415 LARPRQIAMALS

-461 ETEVDIGRDYLVLLQ
+461 ETETDIGRDYLVLLQ

>member
-1 MTIIC
+1 M
-6 GLWITLPKQSKIAC
+6 A
-20 LIPTQLSAARHSS
+20 
-33 MDSFWDLCQERFRAN
+33 SFWDLCQERFRAN
-48 LTQQQFSTWIK
+48 LTQQQFSTWIR
-59 PLVFDDA
+59 PLVFDDTN
-66 GGDVRILAPNHFV
+66 GDVRILAPNHFV

-85 KFADNIDIWAQEF
+85 KFSEHIDVWAQEF
-98 YTQPVAITYA
+98 YARPIAITYA
-108 LGKKIT
+108 LGKKTTPPRPSATPI
-114 AARPPQAKVVASQPS
+114 AAPYSAPTPANVVAPTH
-129 SPAASAA
+129 
-136 MPVQTGLRINPGF
+136 VGLRINPGF

-161 LARAAALQIAD
+161 LARAAALQIAN
-172 NPGVAYNPLFV
+172 NPGAAYNPLFV

-202 RQANPNA
+202 RQANPEA

-282 TFPKEITGLDDRL
+282 TFPKEISGLDDRL

-324 AENTRLDENVAFF
+324 AEDTRLDENVAFF

-356 IAFSRFHEKPITLE
+356 IAFSRFHEKPISLE

-392 QKTVADFYKIKVADM
+392 QKTVADFYKIKVSDM

-415 LARPRQIAMALA
+415 LARPRQIAMALS

-461 ETEVDIGRDYLVLLQ
+461 ETEVDIGRDYLMLLQ